1 MPSSTTRRMTATTA
15 ILAGGLMLSTNA
27 VSAQSRCGA
36 TYEVAAGDTLY
47 SISQSCRVSLA
58 RIMDLNPSLGNP
70 RDISVGTRLQLV
82 AGDDA
87 AQPRDDVPRGG
98 ERYEVQA
105 GDTLYSIAR
114 RFGVSVLELISEN
127 GELDPSQLDIGEIIG
142 IPDDRPAATVEVSPR
157 SGTAGTR
164 VTVSASNLRPDDYV
178 TIGAGRRA
186 AEWQALREVQVDSD
200 GDLQAEVA
208 LPDYADAGDTLIFV
222 VDTDRGVTFKS
233 DPFDVVA
240 ERSGRLSLEGRVEAG
255 AECPE
260 LVTPDGDRYALAGDT
275 PPVTIGEYVEITG
288 TEAPAFCAA
297 DLTTVDVR
305 ELREVSPPE
314 GGNGGVTLEG
324 RVRPGTEC
332 PVLVAPG
339 GDRYALTGEDVDGA
353 IGEYVEIDGTR
364 AGMSFCMEGR
374 STIQVTDLREVS
386 PPEDGQQVTVDY
398 MKGAWAA
405 KGGDCDRSDFDVSNV
420 PGGGLAVETSLDGA
434 PRTDRVETGAT
445 AAFIFDSPHRELELE
460 RRGVDGVAVLP
471 PQQGAIELGG
481 RRISGDGRV
490 FVKCG

>member
-1 MPSSTTRRMTATTA
+1 MPSSTTRQMTAPTA
-15 ILAGGLMLSTNA
+15 ILAGGLMLSADA
-27 VSAQSRCGA
+27 VAAQSRCGA
-36 TYEVAAGDTLY
+36 TYEVGAGDTLY

-58 RIMDLNPSLGNP
+58 RIMDLNLSLGDP

-82 AGDDA
+82 ARNGAD
-87 AQPRDDVPRGG
+87 QPQVNAPRGG

-127 GELDPSQLDIGEIIG
+127 GGLDPSQLDIGEIIG
-142 IPDDRPAATVEVSPR
+142 IPDDRPAATVAVSPR
-157 SGTAGTR
+157 SGNADTR

-178 TIGAGRRA
+178 TIGAGPRA
-186 AEWQALREVQVDSD
+186 AQWQALREVKVGSD
-200 GDLQAEVA
+200 GELQAEVG
-208 LPDYADAGDTLIFV
+208 LPDDADAGDTLIFV

-240 ERSGRLSLEGRVEAG
+240 ARSGRLSLEGRVEAG

-260 LVTPDGDRYALAGDT
+260 LVPPDGDRYALAGDT

-288 TEAPAFCAA
+288 TEAPAYCAA
-297 DLTTVDVR
+297 GLTTVDVR
-305 ELREVSPPE
+305 ALREVSPPE
-314 GGNGGVTLEG
+314 GGNGGVILQG
-324 RVRPGTEC
+324 RLRAGTEC
-332 PVLVAPG
+332 PVLEAPDG
-339 GDRYALTGEDVDGA
+339 VRYALTGEAVDGA
-353 IGEYVEIDGTR
+353 VGEYVEIEGAR
-364 AGMSFCMEGR
+364 AEMSFCMEGR
-374 STIQVTDLREVS
+374 STIRVTELREVA
-386 PPEDGQQVTVDY
+386 PPEDGEQVTVNY

-405 KGGDCDRSDFDVSNV
+405 KGGDCDRPDFDISNV

-434 PRTDRVETGAT
+434 PRTGRVETGAA
-445 AAFIFDSPHRELELE
+445 AAFVFDSPHREFELE